1 MPNLPLKGKKIAPR
15 TPKEYNNSLKRFNF
29 NIYGACG
36 LESQSLLQL
45 TKKKLCK
52 IREELSVQLH

>member
-1 MPNLPLKGKKIAPR
+1 
-15 TPKEYNNSLKRFNF
+15 LKRFNF

-36 LESQSLLQL
+36 LESPIFLQL

-52 IREELSVQLH
+52 IREELSVTAALKKA